1 MQLEDHL
8 GDIIRKARAM
18 RGVPVAAAAVAAG
31 LTEAEF
37 AAFEESGVAGKKID
51 LVGLARVLGLNKVKL
66 EAIAAGWMP
75 LQQNL
80 ARWRRLEKISS
91 AVGSNT
97 VNCFLVG
104 DEPSAKAALFDT
116 GWDARPI
123 FDALEL
129 NRPELTHIFIT
140 HMHNDH
146 VAALEQIRR
155 RFPQAQLHS
164 GIELARTDHPV
175 NPRAQ
180 IELGQLRISVRPTP
194 GHADEALSYIVVNW
208 PDNAPPVA
216 IVGDAIFAGSIG
228 WGFKSWELSLRSVTE
243 QILSLPNDTL
253 ICPGHGPPTTVAQE
267 KAHNPF
273 F

>member
-18 RGVPVAAAAVAAG
+18 RGVPATAAAAAAG
-31 LTEAEF
+31 LTGAEF
-37 AAFEESGVAGKKID
+37 AAFEQSGATGRKFN
-51 LVGLARVLGLNKVKL
+51 LAGLARALGFDEAKL
-66 EAIAAGWMP
+66 DAIAAGWAP
-75 LQQNL
+75 LPQNL
-80 ARWRRLEKISS
+80 ARWRRLEVISS
-91 AVGSNT
+91 TSESNT
-97 VNCFLVG
+97 VNCYLVW
-104 DEPSAKAALFDT
+104 DEPSAKAALFDA

-129 NRPELTHIFIT
+129 NRLKLTHIFIT

-164 GIELARTDHPV
+164 GIESARTDHPV
-175 NPRAQ
+175 NPGAQ